1 MGSWCLT
8 KVKNPWTSLFVCC
21 VKKGQKQGGS
31 WEGPEGVCGQLCRQ
45 PDTTGALGDCPPN
58 NRYTQNGRG
67 WARSQADPT
76 PWRYHWPH
84 SEYIG
89 LKSSHWKNFIVQLN
103 PLAVNY
109 SKFTKH
115 KLFVLLT
122 LSSCPYAY
130 QAHIS
135 LGFILVSA
143 ILLPFSFLILFCIHT
158 SHIRSPHNYYLK
170 PFVIWLNHDEALF
183 QKLMPVNYI
192 CGICVH
198 CVCLWVYIWVVCI
211 ICERVRT
218 VHVWC
223 MFMHVV
229 WYVYLYLL
237 VVCIFVSVYV
247 CVVYVNVYVFVWW
260 GAWRVVWWVWC
271 VCVCVCDV

>member
-1 MGSWCLT
+1 MW
-8 KVKNPWTSLFVCC
+8 
-21 VKKGQKQGGS
+21 Q
-31 WEGPEGVCGQLCRQ
+31 EGVGGQLCCQ

-103 PLAVNY
+103 PLVVNY

-170 PFVIWLNHDEALF
+170 PFLTELDCNGNIERMLLQAQSQMNVCIARNRNEILNHNKE
-183 QKLMPVNYI
+183 
-192 CGICVH
+192 
-198 CVCLWVYIWVVCI
+198 
-211 ICERVRT
+211 
-218 VHVWC
+218 
-223 MFMHVV
+223 
-229 WYVYLYLL
+229 
-237 VVCIFVSVYV
+237 
-247 CVVYVNVYVFVWW
+247 
-260 GAWRVVWWVWC
+260 
-271 VCVCVCDV
+271 

>member
-1 MGSWCLT
+1 MIPFRCELQWDNGSRRYIYNQPTFSTTLSHHSHQQALNFGTSALPYWVLEITRRTSDIFNSWTWAPPRHTEINCSSGGIRTVGSWCLT
-8 KVKNPWTSLFVCC
+8 KVKDPWTSLFACC
-21 VKKGQKQGGS
+21 VKKGQGREGAGKDKTECVARGS
-31 WEGPEGVCGQLCRQ
+31 VWQEGVGGQLCCQ

-122 LSSCPYAY
+122 LSSCPYA
-130 QAHIS
+130 
-135 LGFILVSA
+135 
-143 ILLPFSFLILFCIHT
+143 
-158 SHIRSPHNYYLK
+158 
-170 PFVIWLNHDEALF
+170 
-183 QKLMPVNYI
+183 
-192 CGICVH
+192 
-198 CVCLWVYIWVVCI
+198 
-211 ICERVRT
+211 
-218 VHVWC
+218 
-223 MFMHVV
+223 
-229 WYVYLYLL
+229 
-237 VVCIFVSVYV
+237 
-247 CVVYVNVYVFVWW
+247 
-260 GAWRVVWWVWC
+260 
-271 VCVCVCDV
+271 